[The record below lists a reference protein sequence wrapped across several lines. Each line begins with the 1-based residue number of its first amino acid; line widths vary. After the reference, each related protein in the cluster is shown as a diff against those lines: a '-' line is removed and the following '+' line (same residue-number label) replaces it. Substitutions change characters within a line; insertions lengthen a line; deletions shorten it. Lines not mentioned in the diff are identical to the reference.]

1 MNTSC
6 VFLLLVNCSCDY
18 INDNEEIEASVFN
31 DKQGLKTP
39 VVLPTRILKDVYFAV
54 WQAGDSAVLIKWS
67 SDYLPFKI

>member
-54 WQAGDSAVLIKWS
+54 
-67 SDYLPFKI
+67 